1 MLAAALLIDR
11 ISISIGRAV
20 AWALPLMVVIQVAV
34 VLMRYVFG
42 LGSIWMQESI
52 VYLHAATFMLAGAYT
67 LSVDAHVRV
76 DIFYREARP
85 RVRALVDTLGA
96 AFFLVP
102 MCLVI
107 LDYAWPYVARSWSIL
122 EGSRETSGIQ
132 AVFLLKTLILVF
144 AGLMALQAV
153 AIVLRGLCALAGQ
166 PTALLRF
173 TRQAG
178 PDGEEVR
185 SAS

>member
-1 MLAAALLIDR
+1 MLAAALIIDR
-11 ISISIGRAV
+11 VNSTVGRAI
-20 AWALPLMVVIQVAV
+20 AWAMPLMVIIQVAV

-85 RVRALVDTLGA
+85 RVRALVDTVGA

-102 MCLVI
+102 MCFVI
-107 LDYAWPYVARSWSIL
+107 LDYAWPYVVRSWSIL

-132 AVFLLKTLILVF
+132 GVFLLKTLILVF
-144 AGLMALQAV
+144 AALMALQAV
-153 AIVLRGLCALAGQ
+153 AIVLRGLCALTGQ
-166 PTALLRF
+166 PAALFRF

-178 PDGEEVR
+178 PDGEEAG